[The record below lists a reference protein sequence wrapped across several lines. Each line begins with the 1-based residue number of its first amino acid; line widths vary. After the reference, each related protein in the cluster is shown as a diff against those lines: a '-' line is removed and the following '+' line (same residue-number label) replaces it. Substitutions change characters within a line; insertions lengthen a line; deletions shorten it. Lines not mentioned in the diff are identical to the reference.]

1 MYLKPASTKTVE
13 LGLRKKIGTVFDPKP
28 EGVQGILAHRIRKG
42 GTEFLVQWEG
52 CSYLQSTWEPEAGL
66 AGAQRHLTAY
76 AKKSRK
82 VEVSVGEVL
91 FQDPRRTGE
100 TIRRRPLC
108 AAIA

>member
-1 MYLKPASTKTVE
+1 MQLHYSSKKSVFEPKT
-13 LGLRKKIGTVFDPKP
+13 
-28 EGVQGILAHRIRKG
+28 EGVQGILAHRLRKG

-82 VEVSVGEVL
+82 VEVSVCDVL
-91 FQDPRRTGE
+91 MNDPRRTGE
-100 TIRRRPLC
+100 VIQRVPLC
-108 AAIA
+108 AAAA